1 MGKFRAIIF
10 DIDATICDN
19 TERKRRAIE
28 LTLNIAVPEE
38 LYSRI
43 KKKGFP
49 HIIKALGFEPNNELV
64 KKVERCFLENEE
76 LYVLDRPIEGAVETL
91 NALASIYRVGY
102 VTGRPK
108 EQLALDFLKRYGFP
122 IGPVMARRIGS
133 GEGMKKVEM
142 FKEMLKRLGVEPSE
156 AVSVG
161 DMPEDGLA
169 SRAAGVLSV
178 GVAEF
183 STVDV
188 DLMRNNFDHIIERI
202 TDLPKL
208 LADLEE
214 GYI

>member
-1 MGKFRAIIF
+1 MGGFKAIIF

-19 TERKRRAIE
+19 TERKRKAIE
-28 LTLNIAVPEE
+28 LTLNITVPEE
-38 LYSRI
+38 LHSRI

-49 HIIKALGFEPNNELV
+49 YIVKALGFEPNSELV
-64 KKVERCFLENEE
+64 KKVESCFLECEE
-76 LYVLDRPIEGAVETL
+76 LYSLDRPIEGAVETL
-91 NALASIYRVGY
+91 NALAPSYKIGY

-108 EQLALDFLKRYGFP
+108 EQLAIDFLKRYGFP

-142 FKEMLKRLGVEPSE
+142 FKEILKRLGVEPSE

-169 SRAAGVLSV
+169 SRAVGMLSV

-188 DLMRNNFDHIIERI
+188 DFMRNNFDYIIERI

-208 LADLEE
+208 LADLER
-214 GYI
+214 GYL

>member
-19 TERKRRAIE
+19 TERRRRAIE

-133 GEGMKKVEM
+133 GEGMKKVEI
-142 FKEMLKRLGVEPSE
+142 FKEMLKRLEVEPSE

-208 LADLEE
+208 LADLEG

>member
-1 MGKFRAIIF
+1 MGKFKAIIF

-28 LTLNIAVPEE
+28 LTMNVAIPDEV
-38 LYSRI
+38 YSRI
-43 KKKGFP
+43 KKRGFP
-49 HIIKALGFEPNNELV
+49 YIIKALGFEPSDELV
-64 KKVERCFLENEE
+64 KKVEKCFLENEV

-91 NALASIYRVGY
+91 NVLASSYRIGY

-122 IGPVMARRIGS
+122 IGPVLARRIGS
-133 GEGMKKVEM
+133 GEGMRKVEM
-142 FKEMLKRLGVEPSE
+142 FREVLRRLEAEPSE

-169 SRAAGVLSV
+169 SRAVGMLSI

-188 DLMRNNFDHIIERI
+188 DVMRNNFDYVIERI
-202 TDLPKL
+202 TDLPKF
-208 LADLEE
+208 LADLER
-214 GYI
+214 GDL

>member
-19 TERKRRAIE
+19 TERRRRAIE

-142 FKEMLKRLGVEPSE
+142 FKEMLKRLEVEPSE

-208 LADLEE
+208 LADLEG

>member
-19 TERKRRAIE
+19 TERRRRAIE

-142 FKEMLKRLGVEPSE
+142 FKEMLKRLEVEPSE

-169 SRAAGVLSV
+169 SRAAGMLSV

-208 LADLEE
+208 LADLEG

>member
-208 LADLEE
+208 LADLEG